1 MMKAKTPPYNTGKI
15 KIGLTY
21 EPPRRSQMSDD
32 ESHLQNVLLGLH
44 DNTDVQRKKA
54 AWGVIFFL
62 AILLLVVIYAPR

>member
-1 MMKAKTPPYNTGKI
+1 MQTKTPPYNTGKI

-21 EPPRRSQMSDD
+21 EAPRHSNMSDD

-44 DNTDVQRKKA
+44 DNTQVQREKL

-62 AILLLVVIYAPR
+62 AILLLLVVYAPR